1 MNRTLLI
8 THFFPPGTGGAERYL
23 DVLARHL
30 PPADLIVA
38 APPMPNDRAI
48 DAQVGYSTI
57 RKDLLR
63 HPFLRPA
70 WLGHIFWLGRIIR
83 QKKIRRLVFGH
94 YAGFASLGLL
104 AKIMF
109 GIPYTVAVFGLD
121 FMAYRKSLWRRIFL
135 RFNLRYAEWV
145 VTIST
150 FTQQLLRDF
159 GVPAGKIQLASPAMP
174 PSTRPAPEAIKE
186 FKRRHQLDNR
196 EILLTVARLV
206 KRKGHR
212 RVLDALPQVIA
223 ERPNL
228 YYLIAGDGP
237 LRQQLETLSRNLGIA
252 DHVRFLGAVS
262 DHELNLAYAAADV
275 FIMLPSQA
283 AHDAEGFGI
292 VYLEALAAGIPII
305 ASASGGVTDIIRQGI
320 NGVALEEAAGDA
332 EVANAILELFRM
344 PQRRRLLGENGR
356 ADVRQRF
363 TIDNQVNPFQRVLDQ
378 PPQSARQPPAVSI
391 IIPVWNGSDTLART
405 LHSIR
410 LQTFQDLEV
419 IVVDDGSD
427 DDPAQICQRFPGI
440 RYLRQEHAGAPAARN
455 RGFRASQGKYVL
467 FCDADVTLH
476 PRMVERLVT
485 TIDLKPDAAYAY
497 CSFRFSWRTF
507 DLFDFDPA
515 RLKQSNY
522 ISMMS
527 LIRREAFPGFD
538 ESIKRLQDWDLWLTM
553 LEQGKTGVWVPAR
566 LFSATVG
573 KRGISAGV
581 AVPPATAV
589 KIVKT
594 KHHLA

>member
-30 PPADLIVA
+30 PPADLIVV
-38 APPMPNDRAI
+38 APPMPNDRAV
-48 DAQVGYSTI
+48 DAQARYPII

-63 HPFLRPA
+63 HPFLRPG
-70 WLGHIFWLGRIIR
+70 WLGQIFWLGRVIR

-94 YAGFASLGLL
+94 YASFASLGLL

-121 FMAYRKSLWRRIFL
+121 FMVYRKSLWRRIFL
-135 RFNLRYAEWV
+135 RLNLRYAEWV

-159 GVPAGKIQLASPAMP
+159 GVPAGKIRLAPPAMP
-174 PSTRPAPEAIKE
+174 PSTRPSPEAIKE
-186 FKRRHQLDNR
+186 FTRRHQLDDR

-237 LRQQLETLSRNLGIA
+237 LRDQLETLSRNLGIA
-252 DHVRFLGAVS
+252 DHVLFLGSVT
-262 DHELNLAYAAADV
+262 DQELGLAYAAADA
-275 FIMLPSQA
+275 FIMLPSRTS
-283 AHDAEGFGI
+283 HDAEGFGI
-292 VYLEALAAGIPII
+292 VYLEALSAGIPII
-305 ASASGGVTDIIRQGI
+305 ATTSGGVTDIIRHGL
-320 NGVALEEAAGDA
+320 NGMTLEEDAGDRK
-332 EVANAILELFRM
+332 VADAILELFRA
-344 PQRRRLLGENGR
+344 PQRRIMLGQNGR
-356 ADVRQRF
+356 SDALKRF
-363 TIDNQVNPFQRVLDQ
+363 TVENQVNPIRRVLDQ
-378 PPQSARQPPAVSI
+378 PPPTASQPAIVSI
-391 IIPVWNGSDTLART
+391 IIPVWNGSETLART
-405 LHSIR
+405 LHSLR

-427 DDPAQICQRFPGI
+427 DNPSQICQRFPGV
-440 RYLRQEHAGAPAARN
+440 RYLRQSHAGAPAARN

-485 TIDLKPDAAYAY
+485 TLDLKPQAAYAY

-507 DLFDFDPA
+507 DLFDFSPA

-522 ISMMS
+522 VSMMS
-527 LIRREAFPGFD
+527 LIRRQAFPGFD

-566 LFSATVG
+566 LFSATVA